1 MFLSLTTADAAA
13 PLQGWLVRQGIASR
27 PLQGGRALLVT
38 DPWVPQA
45 VRQALAEHP
54 LVAGIEETHEQ
65 PKLALTGAPARDA
78 ASVGDLPLVAGP
90 CALESLDHALET
102 ADFLAG
108 LGVRWLRGGTHKTRT
123 SPRAFQGAG
132 VEAAGWLRQAADRY
146 GLRCVSEVTE
156 GPDAEAVA
164 EQVDLIQIGARNMHA
179 PRFLQRVGKLGK
191 PVLLKRGFAA
201 SPEEWL
207 WAAEYLLAA
216 GAPGV
221 IYCERGMRTAAPLKR
236 FTLDLA
242 AVPFIQQMTSSPIW
256 VDPSHAAGASPYVA
270 PLARAAIAAG
280 AQAVIVECHPDPA
293 RACSDALQALDFPA
307 MAALAADLR
316 RLAPAPEKAGA
327 L

>member
-1 MFLSLTTADAAA
+1 MFLTLTSADAAE
-13 PLQGWLVRQGIASR
+13 PLRSWLVREGIASR

-38 DPWVPQA
+38 DPWVPPDL
-45 VRQALAEHP
+45 RRALADHP
-54 LVAGIEETHEQ
+54 AVVSVEETVEL
-65 PKLALTGAPARDA
+65 PRLALTAPAPA
-78 ASVGDLPLVAGP
+78 VHPGALPLVAGP

-108 LGVRWLRGGTHKTRT
+108 LGVRWLRGGTNKTRT

-132 VEAAGWLRQAADRY
+132 VEAADWLRLAADRY
-146 GLRCVSEVTE
+146 GMRCVSEVTE
-156 GPDAEAVA
+156 GPDAEAIA
-164 EQVDLIQIGARNMHA
+164 ERLDLVQIGARNMHA
-179 PRFLQRVGKLGK
+179 PRFLQRIGRLGK

-201 SPEEWL
+201 TPEEWL
-207 WAAEYLLAA
+207 WAAEYLLDA

-221 IYCERGMRTAAPLKR
+221 VFCERGMRTAAPLKR

-242 AVPFIQQMTSSPIW
+242 AVPFIQRMTASPIW
-256 VDPSHAAGASPYVA
+256 VDPSHAAGSAPYVA
-270 PLARAAIAAG
+270 PLARAAVAAG

-307 MAALAADLR
+307 MTALAADLR
-316 RLAPAPEKAGA
+316 RLTPVCEKAGA